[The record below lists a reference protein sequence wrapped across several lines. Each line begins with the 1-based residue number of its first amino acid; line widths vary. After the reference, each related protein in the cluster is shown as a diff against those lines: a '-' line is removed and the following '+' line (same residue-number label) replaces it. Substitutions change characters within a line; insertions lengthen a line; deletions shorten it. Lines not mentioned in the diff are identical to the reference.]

1 MRKEEEKQ
9 SEFKKGSVDFCV
21 VVVVAFSCV
30 FFFLFLCFGNHQIS
44 LLSRVSFIVR
54 CTGEGV
60 LHLTYILFLFA
71 VQSGKI
77 SFFFF
82 FFNSNIKNNNT
93 FFIPTLI
100 KARRDK
106 TTSF

>member
-1 MRKEEEKQ
+1 M
-9 SEFKKGSVDFCV
+9 
-21 VVVVAFSCV
+21 
-30 FFFLFLCFGNHQIS
+30 
-44 LLSRVSFIVR
+44 R